1 MAKQKMQVLENIGEC
16 MSICL
21 QNNIKVYPIPYD
33 LNHLKIE
40 VDYDGRKKQGEE
52 IYNWKTQQKQLQDKI
67 IQLYEILARNIQSR
81 R

>member
-1 MAKQKMQVLENIGEC
+1 MENDAMVVCIR
-16 MSICL
+16 
-21 QNNIKVYPIPYD
+21 NNIKVYPIIYD

-52 IYNWKTQQKQLQDKI
+52 IYNWKTQQKQLQNKI
-67 IQLYEILARNIQSR
+67 IELYEILAKNIQSR